1 MTKVHSIEPIIG
13 RNPRIIILGSMPGII
28 SINAIQYYANPR
40 NLFWM
45 VLEDLFGIDINASY
59 EFKVQQVQQLP
70 LIIWDTLKSCHRE
83 GSLDSKILS
92 TDLEANDIGALLKR
106 FPTVQ
111 AIAFNGGASAKY
123 FDRLVRPQLSKDLN
137 VELFKMPST
146 SPANA
151 GMKQQQKLEIW
162 RKLCRFI

>member
-1 MTKVHSIEPIIG
+1 MTLVHSIEPIIG
-13 RNPRIIILGSMPGII
+13 RKPRIIILGSMPSII
-28 SINAIQYYANPR
+28 SINASQYYANPR

-45 VLEDLFGIDINASY
+45 VLADLFDIDIHCSY
-59 EFKVQQVQQLP
+59 ESKVKQVQQLP
-70 LIIWDTLKSCHRE
+70 IIIWDTLKSCHRE

-92 TDLEANDIGALLKR
+92 TDLETNDIGALLKQ

-123 FDRLVRPQLSKDLN
+123 FDRLIKPKLSKDQN

-151 GMKQQQKLEIW
+151 GMKQQLKLDIW
-162 RKLCRFI
+162 RGLCRFI

>member
-1 MTKVHSIEPIIG
+1 MEELPII
-13 RNPRIIILGSMPGII
+13 L
-28 SINAIQYYANPR
+28 
-40 NLFWM
+40 
-45 VLEDLFGIDINASY
+45 
-59 EFKVQQVQQLP
+59 
-70 LIIWDTLKSCHRE
+70 WDTLKACHRE

-92 TDLEANDIGALLKR
+92 ANIEANDIGALLKQ

-123 FDRLVRPQLSKDLN
+123 FDRLVKPQLSKDLN

-162 RKLCRFI
+162 RRLCQFI